1 MRVVVELD
9 RLTNGNVRATFHGHS
24 IEDEKLWGILYRL
37 ADDTFVRRRLYTDE
51 DLETF
56 NEQPD
61 ETLGV
66 SADGV

>member
-24 IEDEKLWGILYRL
+24 IEDEKLWGVLYKL
-37 ADDTFVRRRLYTDE
+37 ADDAFVRRRLYTDE
-51 DLETF
+51 ELEVLDK
-56 NEQPD
+56 QPD

-66 SADGV
+66 TVDGV